1 MSDRDSSDR
10 SGSVSRSSGTE
21 DRDSQ
26 SRSVSGSDSPRHSL
40 SRSRSRSRRGSYRGS
55 KYRSRSRSNS
65 RRSYRRSRYS
75 RSRSRS
81 YSPRRRSRS
90 RSPAYGRRRNV
101 SNGEHPK
108 PNRCLGV
115 FGLSIYTTERQIRE
129 IFSKY
134 GNLESVQVIFD
145 AKTGRSR
152 GFCFVYYENDEDA
165 KVAKEQ
171 CTGMEIDGRRIRVD
185 FSITQRAHTPT
196 PGIYMGNPTYTRDD
210 RKWRS
215 RRNYYD
221 DDYGDGYRGYRRSP
235 SPYRR
240 SRYRSRYYDRSR
252 SRSYSPRRY

>member
-1 MSDRDSSDR
+1 MSDRGSSDH
-10 SGSVSRSSGTE
+10 SGSVSRSSENGE
-21 DRDSQ
+21 KDSG
-26 SRSVSGSDSPRHSL
+26 SRSYSRSPTHSV
-40 SRSRSRSRRGSYRGS
+40 SRSRSRSHRGSYRTNS
-55 KYRSRSRSNS
+55 KYRSRSGSRS
-65 RRSYRRSRYS
+65 RRSYRKSRYS

-81 YSPRRRSRS
+81 YSRRRSHS
-90 RSPAYGRRRNV
+90 RSPYYSRRRHV
-101 SNGEHPK
+101 GNGEHPK

-152 GFCFVYYENDEDA
+152 GFCFVYYENEEDA
-165 KVAKEQ
+165 KMAKEQ

-210 RKWRS
+210 RKWR
-215 RRNYYD
+215 RKNYD
-221 DDYGDGYRGYRRSP
+221 DDYGYRGHKRSP
-235 SPYRR
+235 SPYRS

-252 SRSYSPRRY
+252 SRSYSSRRY